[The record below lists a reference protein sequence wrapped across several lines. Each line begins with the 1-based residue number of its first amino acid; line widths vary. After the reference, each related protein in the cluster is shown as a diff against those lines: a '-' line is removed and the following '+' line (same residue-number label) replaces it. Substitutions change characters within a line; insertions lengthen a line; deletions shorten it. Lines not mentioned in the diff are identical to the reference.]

1 MNRELNMKE
10 KEIVNF
16 STTLSKETKELLERF
31 CKARGHRMNHVVEKA
46 IVELIEDEM
55 DRVIIEDREL
65 EDLVEWKKHG

>member
-1 MNRELNMKE
+1 MSDKG
-10 KEIVNF
+10 IVNF

-55 DRVIIEDREL
+55 DKAIIEDREL
-65 EDLVEWKKHG
+65 EELVEWKNHG

>member
-1 MNRELNMKE
+1 MSQKD
-10 KEIVNF
+10 IVNF

-55 DRVIIEDREL
+55 DKAIIDDREL
-65 EDLVEWKKHG
+65 EDLVEWKNHG